1 MCIDIAFHSAFLLAC
16 LKKCN
21 VGKLLS
27 CKYRG
32 VFEVRRAEKV
42 IDSYSGIQAH
52 LSTCASPK
60 VLDVVSKFPQ
70 KINLDE
76 VPRLSTWPRQFHV
89 TGAKEENIA
98 LYFFAKNFER

>member
-1 MCIDIAFHSAFLLAC
+1 VCIDIAFSSTFLPAC

-21 VGKLLS
+21 VGKLLL

-32 VFEVRRAEKV
+32 VFEVHRAEKV
-42 IDSYSGIQAH
+42 VDLYDGIQAH

-70 KINLDE
+70 KIKLDE
-76 VPRLSTWPRQFHV
+76 VPRISTWPRQFLV